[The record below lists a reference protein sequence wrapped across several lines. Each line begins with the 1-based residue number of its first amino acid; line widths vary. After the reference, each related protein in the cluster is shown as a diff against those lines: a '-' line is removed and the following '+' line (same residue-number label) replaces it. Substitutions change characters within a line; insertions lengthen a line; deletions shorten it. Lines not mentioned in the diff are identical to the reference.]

1 MSKDSSLKSCL
12 RASFNPPSDA
22 GFVLPPRS
30 VVDVV
35 QRKVTLNLF
44 LISLENPVQQSNT
57 FH

>member
-22 GFVLPPRS
+22 GFVSRS

-44 LISLENPVQQSNT
+44 LISLENPGSQT
-57 FH
+57 LE